1 MTEYIRRDRYLRQLI
16 RKKDS
21 GEVKII
27 TGLRRCGKSW
37 LLGKLYHDWLVGQ
50 GVPEDHIVSISPDGR
65 DLQPGAD
72 LNEPLQLI
80 HCLRERIRDDGRYC
94 VFLDGL
100 QKVPGF
106 ERIVNGLN
114 ARDNT
119 DVYITGSDSRFLS
132 GGMSTLL
139 RGRCDEVRVFPLSF
153 SEFCAVRHEP
163 PDVLWKEYCTFGGM
177 PELMGHG
184 TPLEKRD
191 HLKLLWY
198 SICLGDIARRNQIRK
213 RRALEAAADLLCSF
227 VGSPANPGRISA
239 SLGTLGL
246 SVSDDTVRS
255 YLAALENACLFS
267 GARRFSIRE
276 RRYFRN
282 IRKYYISDIG
292 LLNAGTGFREQDFHC
307 IMENVIFNELLARGW
322 YVDTGVVESREM
334 ENGRQWF
341 RQRGVCF
348 VAEKG
353 ADRVYIQSSPA
364 VPCGAEREQVLRP
377 LRMIRDSFRKVV
389 IVGSDIAP
397 YTDDYGISWLGLFD
411 FLLDGKAL

>member
-1 MTEYIRRDRYLRQLI
+1 MF
-16 RKKDS
+16 S
-21 GEVKII
+21 
-27 TGLRRCGKSW
+27 LRRHEHSP
-37 LLGKLYHDWLVGQ
+37 Q
-50 GVPEDHIVSISPDGR
+50 GT
-65 DLQPGAD
+65 
-72 LNEPLQLI
+72 
-80 HCLRERIRDDGRYC
+80 LR
-94 VFLDGL
+94 
-100 QKVPGF
+100 
-106 ERIVNGLN
+106 
-114 ARDNT
+114 
-119 DVYITGSDSRFLS
+119 
-132 GGMSTLL
+132 
-139 RGRCDEVRVFPLSF
+139 EVRVYPLAF
-153 SEFCAVRHEP
+153 SEFSDGRREP
-163 PDVLWKEYCTFGGM
+163 LCVLWKEYCTFGGM

>member
-1 MTEYIRRDRYLRQLI
+1 MF
-16 RKKDS
+16 S
-21 GEVKII
+21 
-27 TGLRRCGKSW
+27 LRRHEHSP
-37 LLGKLYHDWLVGQ
+37 Q
-50 GVPEDHIVSISPDGR
+50 GT
-65 DLQPGAD
+65 
-72 LNEPLQLI
+72 
-80 HCLRERIRDDGRYC
+80 LR
-94 VFLDGL
+94 
-100 QKVPGF
+100 
-106 ERIVNGLN
+106 
-114 ARDNT
+114 
-119 DVYITGSDSRFLS
+119 
-132 GGMSTLL
+132 
-139 RGRCDEVRVFPLSF
+139 EVRVYPLTF
-153 SEFCAVRHEP
+153 SEFSDGRREP
-163 PDVLWKEYCTFGGM
+163 LSVLWKEYCTFGGM

-307 IMENVIFNELLARGW
+307 IMENVIFNELLAEAGTSIP
-322 YVDTGVVESREM
+322 VS
-334 ENGRQWF
+334 
-341 RQRGVCF
+341 
-348 VAEKG
+348 
-353 ADRVYIQSSPA
+353 
-364 VPCGAEREQVLRP
+364 
-377 LRMIRDSFRKVV
+377 
-389 IVGSDIAP
+389 
-397 YTDDYGISWLGLFD
+397 
-411 FLLDGKAL
+411 